1 MKKRNKLLLALS
13 VATGSAFAAVT
24 LSTVA
29 WFKYH
34 ADFLPYNAKGGIIAS
49 YFDSGSG
56 TEEDPY
62 VITRPIHYYHL
73 AYLQQSDMKL
83 DNGDYFYQSELYFQF
98 GKKNLDGQ
106 TGTGDDN
113 AYLFYSYDDN
123 GVLTEGEFT
132 PYLNMNYYSGDRALV
147 PLGSSD
153 RPFIGHIA
161 GNNTTIKNIHIDGSG
176 YSDVGIFGYVSE
188 DASISSV
195 YYDSPVIDCKGA
207 VGGRASEG
215 DHAAHNTHVY
225 VGYLAGHVFDPS
237 SFTNV
242 YLNNCKLLNTAV
254 NNYEMITKQGYF
266 GHIDEDMSSTS
277 NSHSYMTQLNAASAY
292 ESIDY
297 TYNNNGYDSLAL
309 RNSEVS
315 ASVHFNEAVT
325 KNGDAYT
332 INERTITPNS
342 GPYSLSTIG
351 SASGN
356 NGVDAYL
363 RYKVTEGGQ
372 EYLRTVED
380 VVQENI
386 LNEEPEDN
394 FYGYADGAYLYYDI
408 NAGNWKYA
416 QVVGDTSR
424 PSQGTIDLNCF
435 TISYT
440 QTISGTTRTYYLKYK
455 AKTGSQTYDTLV
467 AEESTNN
474 SVPTALEYYFCFRS
488 SFGHLGVSRMT
499 DCTEDAQFYIFSPAG
514 QKYVS
519 TYAPQNVN
527 SSGNCASTSLVHT
540 PVFVAEGGTNNHL
553 PTKFNVS
560 GPTTQLTY
568 KAINNSHTESNRNVN
583 TDFDNNASTTITV
596 GALQGSNFTSSGTWG
611 YFGGHQQSY
620 YCYGGEFQIGQ
631 YANQTT
637 TLNNTVD
644 YLLTAQ
650 FSDITEGATLLIAG
664 YDGQTGSDSQG
675 SFTTD
680 YGFSTQASDYRV
692 VKKVREVAEGSNY
705 IIQTTT
711 GICGLTIHFT
721 GETYTQYYGKSNN
734 GGGPGGGGGTRTRT
748 QRVFTLYSNGYLYS
762 EASNSDKVLTKD
774 PTFNIADDTD
784 DSCKWVIFP
793 ITHGDFTRYRFQ
805 NVGHPTRFLCFDS
818 SSTSNRVFACRT
830 NGETNATRA
839 INGSYFNEYS
849 DSSTRGADKWFY
861 IYKQRTGQTLTNIK
875 FAVSTTK
882 NITTTVYPYKN
893 VTVKDLLY
901 APIAG
906 NSPTDL
912 NAYHNFE
919 KEPSASISWAD
930 ISISQVHFD
939 EDSVNTWKRVSNV
952 SELRNGDSV
961 VLVASNSTYVMNQ
974 TTTNNRFGATR
985 LNITPPF
992 FKNDNLPAAAQ
1003 IFTLV
1008 KCDNGWRFDTG
1019 TGFLYASSS
1028 DNNYLEQESIPDDNG
1043 NADFNIS
1050 IALTTGDATII
1061 AQGTNTRNRIRY
1073 NNGNNNN
1080 SRYFTCFGSDSG
1092 LAVHIYKFV
1101 RAGLDD
1107 AVYVGDL
1114 MSNFEPYRM
1123 DAVGPNLVYN
1133 PTYIQTS
1140 AASSITKTP
1149 TTNSRFYPTSYVKNA
1164 YTLLV
1169 DYTGSRDLGTLTYD
1183 TTSAGSTQPYFMRPS
1198 GNTTLGSAGAVDVG
1212 ENSSHSYIINFNESN
1227 IDDLAFCCL
1236 KGDGTDESPYTI
1248 CAANDSN
1255 ITKYVI
1261 VLGCDTTI
1269 QTTNISFTFNSEN
1282 GNVGF
1287 SGSVDFR
1294 TATYDTNGI
1303 FTGSIENGVMVAESN
1318 LSIFYDVTKTG
1329 QLVSVSVTY
1338 EYDAQLE
1345 GYVYTV
1351 TINSSETNL
1360 TEDLIISIYKF
1371 DNNASTLRV
1380 VLNGVTTTYYTGN
1393 TTIVVPKTTSGS

>member
-1 MKKRNKLLLALS
+1 MAFMKKKNKLLLALS

-56 TEEDPY
+56 TEADPY

-73 AYLQQSDMKL
+73 AYLQQSNMEVSDGVL
-83 DNGDYFYQSELYFQF
+83 FSEANLYFQF

-123 GVLTEGEFT
+123 GVLIEDQYT

-161 GNNTTIKNIHIDGSG
+161 GNNTTIKNVHIDGSG
-176 YSDVGIFGYVSE
+176 FSDVGIFGYVSE

-195 YYDSPVIDCKGA
+195 YYDSPIIDCKGA
-207 VGGRASEG
+207 VGGRASAG

-242 YLNNCKLLNTAV
+242 YLNNCKLLNSSA

-266 GHIDEDMSSTS
+266 GHIDEEMSSTS

-297 TYNNNGYDSLAL
+297 TYTNSGYDSLAL
-309 RNSEVS
+309 RNTEVS
-315 ASVHFNEAVT
+315 TTGHFNEAVT
-325 KNGDAYT
+325 KDGDAYT
-332 INERTITPNS
+332 INQRVSSSNG
-342 GPYSLSTIG
+342 GPYSLSTVG

-356 NGVDAYL
+356 NGVDAYI
-363 RYKVTEGGQ
+363 RYKVNEGGTD
-372 EYLRTVED
+372 YLRTVED
-380 VVQENI
+380 VDSENI
-386 LNEEPEDN
+386 LSEEPEDD
-394 FYGYADGAYLYYDI
+394 FYGYADGAYIYYDV
-408 NAGNWKYA
+408 NDGNWKYA

-424 PSQGTIDLNCF
+424 PSQGTINLNCF
-435 TISYT
+435 TISYK
-440 QTISGTTRTYYLKYK
+440 QKIGNTTRTYYLKYK
-455 AKTGSQTYDTLV
+455 AKTGSQTYDTLI
-467 AEESTNN
+467 AEQWTS
-474 SVPTALEYYFCFRS
+474 SSAPTALEYYFCFRS

-499 DCTEDAQFYIFSPAG
+499 DCTEDAQFYIFSPSG

-527 SSGNCASTSLVHT
+527 NNSCASTSLVHT
-540 PVFVAEGGTNNHL
+540 PVFVAEGGTNGHL
-553 PTKFNVS
+553 PIKFNVS

-568 KAINNSHTESNRNVN
+568 KAVNNSHTESNRNVN
-583 TDFDNNASTTITV
+583 TDFDNNTSTTYTV
-596 GALQGSNFTSSGTWG
+596 GALQGSNFTSNNTWG

-620 YCYGGEFQIGQ
+620 YCYGGTFQIGQ
-631 YANQTT
+631 YSNNQTT

-644 YLLTAQ
+644 YLLTPN
-650 FSDITEGATLLIAG
+650 FTDINEGATLLIAG
-664 YDGQTGSDSQG
+664 YDGETGREGRVDY
-675 SFTTD
+675 TTD
-680 YGFSTQASDYRV
+680 YGLSTQASDYRV
-692 VKKVREVAEGSNY
+692 VKEVREIAEGSNY

-711 GICGLTIHFT
+711 GICGLTVHFT
-721 GETYTQYYGKSNN
+721 GETFTQHYGSYSNYYGDS
-734 GGGPGGGGGTRTRT
+734 TRT
-748 QRVFTLYSNGYLYS
+748 QQVFTLYSNGYLYC
-762 EASNSDKVLTKD
+762 EGDNSDKVLTKD
-774 PTFNIADDTD
+774 PSFDLANDTD
-784 DSCKWVIFP
+784 NSCKWVVFP
-793 ITHGDFTRYRFQ
+793 ISHGSFTRYRFQ
-805 NVGHPTRFLCFDS
+805 NVGHPTRFLCYDS
-818 SSTSNRVFACRT
+818 SSTANRVFACRT
-830 NGETNATRA
+830 NGYSNQNYA
-839 INGSYFNEYS
+839 INGSYFDDYE
-849 DSSTRGADKWFY
+849 DSSDTGADKWFY
-861 IYKQRTGQTLTNIK
+861 IYKQRTGQTLSNIK
-875 FAVSTTK
+875 YVVSTTK
-882 NITTTVYPYKN
+882 SITTTIYPYKN

-901 APIAG
+901 APVAG

-912 NAYHNFE
+912 SAYHNFE
-919 KEPSASISWAD
+919 KEPSASISWETP
-930 ISISQVHFD
+930 ISQVHFD

-961 VLVASNSTYVMNQ
+961 VLVANNSNYVMNQ
-974 TTTNNRFGATR
+974 TTTNNRFGAAR

-1003 IFTLV
+1003 ILTLV

-1028 DNNYLEQESIPDDNG
+1028 NNNYLEQEAVPDEDG

-1061 AQGTNTRNRIRY
+1061 AQGTNTRNRLRF

-1080 SRYFTCFGSDSG
+1080 NRYFTCFANDSG

-1101 RAGLDD
+1101 RAGLND

-1123 DAVGPNLVYN
+1123 DAVGPNMVYN
-1133 PTYIQTS
+1133 PTYIQS
-1140 AASSITKTP
+1140 SVESSITKTP
-1149 TTNSRFYPTSYVKNA
+1149 TTNSRFYSTSYVKNA

-1183 TTSAGSTQPYFMRPS
+1183 TTSAGSTQPYFMRTN
-1198 GNTTLGSAGAVDVG
+1198 GNTTLSAAGAVDVG
-1212 ENSSHSYIINFNESN
+1212 ENSTHSYILNFNESN

-1236 KGDGTDESPYTI
+1236 KGDGSTESPYTI

-1269 QTTNISFTFNSEN
+1269 QTTNISFTFNSDN

-1294 TATYDTNGI
+1294 TATYDANGN

-1318 LSIFYDVTKTG
+1318 LSIFYDVTNTG
-1329 QLVSVSVTY
+1329 QQVSVSVTY
-1338 EYDAQLE
+1338 EYDETLE

-1351 TINSSETNL
+1351 TINSTETVL
-1360 TEDLIISIYKF
+1360 SEDLIISIYKF

-1393 TTIVVPKTTSGS
+1393 TTIVVPANSGS